1 MSLRLRE
8 DLYTA
13 KKGKMTLN
21 NEEINRYS
29 RHLTL
34 PEVGMGGQLKLKEA
48 KVLMIGA
55 GGLGSPLGMYLGAVG
70 IGKLGLVDFDL
81 VDHTNLHRQIAHAS
95 SDEGRPKVNSLRD
108 TILAGNSNIEVE
120 VHNIRLEREN
130 VLELFGKYDI
140 IADGSDNFE
149 TRYLINDAAYFTK
162 KPLVSASIFRFQG
175 QITIFDPESGGPCY
189 RCRYSEPPP
198 AALVPS

>member
-70 IGKLGLVDFDL
+70 IGKLGLVVSMWLITQICTDRSLMPPLMRVCLKCTLCATQFWRAIPILKWRCIISALSVRTFWNCLGNMTSLLTDL
-81 VDHTNLHRQIAHAS
+81 II
-95 SDEGRPKVNSLRD
+95 LRLD
-108 TILAGNSNIEVE
+108 T
-120 VHNIRLEREN
+120 
-130 VLELFGKYDI
+130 
-140 IADGSDNFE
+140 
-149 TRYLINDAAYFTK
+149 
-162 KPLVSASIFRFQG
+162 
-175 QITIFDPESGGPCY
+175 
-189 RCRYSEPPP
+189 
-198 AALVPS
+198 

>member
-1 MSLRLRE
+1 M
-8 DLYTA
+8 
-13 KKGKMTLN
+13 KLN

-34 PEVGMGGQLKLKEA
+34 PEVGMAGQLEIKESR
-48 KVLMIGA
+48 VLMIGA

-70 IGKLGLVDFDL
+70 VGKIGLVDFDV
-81 VDHTNLHRQIAHAS
+81 VDHTNLHRQIAHMTV
-95 SDEGRPKVNSLRD
+95 DEGRPKVESLRD
-108 TILAGNSNIEVE
+108 TILAGNPNIEVE
-120 VHNIRLEREN
+120 IHNTRLERDN
-130 VLELFGKYDI
+130 VLDLFSQYDI

-149 TRYLINDAAYFTK
+149 TRYLINDAAFFSK

-175 QITIFDPESGGPCY
+175 QITIFSPETGGPCY
-189 RCRYSEPPP
+189 RCLYSEPPP

>member
-1 MSLRLRE
+1 MRLRTETAFRLSLRLRE
-8 DLYTA
+8 DLYIA

-70 IGKLGLVDFDL
+70 IG
-81 VDHTNLHRQIAHAS
+81 
-95 SDEGRPKVNSLRD
+95 
-108 TILAGNSNIEVE
+108 
-120 VHNIRLEREN
+120 
-130 VLELFGKYDI
+130 
-140 IADGSDNFE
+140 
-149 TRYLINDAAYFTK
+149 
-162 KPLVSASIFRFQG
+162 
-175 QITIFDPESGGPCY
+175 
-189 RCRYSEPPP
+189 
-198 AALVPS
+198 

>member
-8 DLYTA
+8 DLYRA

-55 GGLGSPLGMYLGAVG
+55 GVWVHHWACIWVLRELGNWG
-70 IGKLGLVDFDL
+70 
-81 VDHTNLHRQIAHAS
+81 
-95 SDEGRPKVNSLRD
+95 
-108 TILAGNSNIEVE
+108 
-120 VHNIRLEREN
+120 
-130 VLELFGKYDI
+130 
-140 IADGSDNFE
+140 
-149 TRYLINDAAYFTK
+149 
-162 KPLVSASIFRFQG
+162 
-175 QITIFDPESGGPCY
+175 
-189 RCRYSEPPP
+189 
-198 AALVPS
+198 

>member
-1 MSLRLRE
+1 
-8 DLYTA
+8 
-13 KKGKMTLN
+13 MTLN

-34 PEVGMGGQLKLKEA
+34 PEVGMEGQLKLKEA

-70 IGKLGLVDFDL
+70 VGKLGLVDFDV
-81 VDHTNLHRQIAHAS
+81 VDHTNLHRQIAHAT

-120 VHNIRLEREN
+120 AHNIRLERDN
-130 VLELFGKYDI
+130 VLELFEQYDI

-149 TRYLINDAAYFTK
+149 TRYLINDSTYFTK
-162 KPLVSASIFRFQG
+162 KPLVSASIFRFEG

-189 RCRYSEPPP
+189 RCLFSEPPP